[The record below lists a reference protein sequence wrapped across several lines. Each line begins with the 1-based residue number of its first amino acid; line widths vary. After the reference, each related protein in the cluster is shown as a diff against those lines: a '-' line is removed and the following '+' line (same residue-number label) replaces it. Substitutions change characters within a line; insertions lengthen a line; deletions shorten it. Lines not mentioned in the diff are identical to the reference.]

1 MKKSLT
7 KDKLLAEG
15 KNLFDVG
22 KYKDAIKFYTQALAI
37 APKFSE
43 AYNQRGIAY
52 SYLNDYEQ
60 AIYNFSRAIKFAPDD
75 PDFYNNRGLCFT
87 STENFSLAIAD
98 YTRAINLKPQREEYY
113 VRACW

>member
-15 KNLFDVG
+15 KKLFDVG
-22 KYKDAIKFYTQALAI
+22 KYKDAIKFYTKALAI

-60 AIYNFSRAIKFAPDD
+60 AIYNFTTTEDFVLRRRKILLWRLPTSPGRLTSSRNAKNITLIAGWLIPRGKIT
-75 PDFYNNRGLCFT
+75 NR
-87 STENFSLAIAD
+87 
-98 YTRAINLKPQREEYY
+98 Q
-113 VRACW
+113 